1 MNFPT
6 NMKYSESDEWVLV
19 EGNTATIGITDYA
32 QSQLSDIVYVEFKV
46 EVGDEVKKDS
56 IAVTVDSAKATAD
69 VNQPVSG
76 KVTQIH
82 TELPDIMERI
92 NTDPYGDGWM
102 LKVQLTNP
110 AELDKLMD
118 AAAYE
123 TYCQKRSH

>member
-19 EGNTATIGITDYA
+19 EGNTATIGISDYA